1 MDTNN
6 HADALRKA
14 APVGS
19 TVFAET
25 VTPGNVRL
33 FVETGGTHNPVTHRQ
48 DNPTG
53 VDHITLRVGSLLG
66 VASDAAEDTIEG
78 DAGLVGRLGLH
89 LHGATGSLFVGDG
102 NAYWREHAR

>member
-1 MDTNN
+1 MDTND
-6 HADALRKA
+6 HSATLREA

-19 TVFAET
+19 TVFVET

-53 VDHITLRVGSLLG
+53 VDHITLRAGSVLD
-66 VASDAAEDTIEG
+66 VDSDAAMDTIEG

-102 NAYWREHAR
+102 NAYWREQLR